1 VGQHWRQEPLRQM
14 LAIFQVSKEELASIS
29 IYEMFIWSR
38 GTHYSQIQEVEQLAD
53 LVLLED

>member
-1 VGQHWRQEPLRQM
+1 M
-14 LAIFQVSKEELASIS
+14 LAIFQVSKEELAPIS